1 MHTIIQRQGQQD
13 GFTLLEV
20 LVALLVL
27 SIGLLGLAGLQTI
40 GMRSNMMATMRTLST
55 QYTYNISDRMRS
67 NPDGLTTTNQFYVIG
82 VDDPT
87 PVITSA
93 DNCYI
98 LECTPAQTANFDL
111 WQWRNEMGKLP
122 GIKSQITQGTAGGI
136 TVHTITV
143 HWNET
148 RDPNVAGLTC
158 PPASETDLRC
168 FQLRI

>member
-148 RDPNVAGLTC
+148 RDPSVTGLTC